1 MSEFFIVEKDRS
13 PIIEALLQT
22 ENGYIDLTGGT
33 GYFLYKTKYGTGQI
47 VTGNTNII
55 GPTSGHLQFH
65 WTSGD
70 SSIPNVYY
78 ARWRVH
84 LSGGKQI
91 SIPNDSFLVY
101 SINEDLYSL

>member
-13 PIIEALLQT
+13 PVVEALLQT
-22 ENGYIDLTGGT
+22 EAGYIDLTGGT
-33 GYFLYKTKYGTGQI
+33 GYFIYKSKYGTGQT

-55 GPTSGHLQFH
+55 GVTSGHLQFH
-65 WTSGD
+65 WNSGD
-70 SSIPNVYY
+70 VSSAGVYY

-91 SIPNDSFLVY
+91 SIPNDSMLVY
-101 SINEDLYSL
+101 